1 MNPVRTNIM
10 LDLETLGTSGNAAIA
25 AIGAVRFSFA
35 GGVEEEGFYQPVDL
49 QTCLDAGLQVD
60 GDTLRWWMHQPS
72 EVRRATFPKDGT
84 VELAEACHR
93 LRQCSPAGAR
103 IYSKGPD
110 FDFAVLRTAF
120 RAVGLPQLNY
130 RNSRCVRT
138 AEAILD
144 EGYLDRLGYVADPSA
159 RKVVHHAEQ
168 DARDQAS
175 YLVLLWK
182 AYHGLLESPVDAAA
196 ACAASTAA
204 EGRA

>member
-1 MNPVRTNIM
+1 MKPDRINVM
-10 LDLETLGTSGNAAIA
+10 LDLETLATSGNAAIA

-60 GDTLRWWMHQPS
+60 GSTVRWWMHQPDQ
-72 EVRRATFPKDGT
+72 VRKETFPHDGT

-93 LRQCSPAGAR
+93 LRKFIPDGAR

-120 RAVGLPQLNY
+120 RAVGMPQLNY
-130 RNSRCVRT
+130 LNSRCVRT
-138 AEAILD
+138 AEAFLD
-144 EGYLDRLGYVADPSA
+144 DNLGLPPAEFLHTRA
-159 RKVVHHAEQ
+159 VHHAEQ
-168 DARDQAS
+168 DARDQAAK
-175 YLVLLWK
+175 LVKLWR
-182 AYHGLLESPVDAAA
+182 AYCEVKESMVEAAA
-196 ACAASTAA
+196 AGAASTAA

>member
-1 MNPVRTNIM
+1 MKPDRINVM
-10 LDLETLGTSGNAAIA
+10 LDLETLATSGNAAIA

-60 GDTLRWWMHQPS
+60 GSTVRWWMHQPDQ
-72 EVRRATFPKDGT
+72 VRKETFPHAGT

-93 LRQCSPAGAR
+93 LRKFIPDGAR

-120 RAVGLPQLNY
+120 RAVGIPQLNY

-138 AEAILD
+138 AEAFLEDGLLSTAVRQERRRVI
-144 EGYLDRLGYVADPSA
+144 
-159 RKVVHHAEQ
+159 HHAEQ

-175 YLVLLWK
+175 DLVQLWQV
-182 AYHGLLESPVDAAA
+182 YHGVNDSVADAAA
-196 ACAASTAA
+196 AGAASTAA